1 MFYKNKNKNKNAQSS
16 ATASKNDRPSI
27 IGGDVVIQG
36 NVTSQG
42 LMQLDGKFE
51 GEIRIHSLTV
61 GEQGWVDGLI
71 DAQEVVIK
79 GKVTGAINA
88 IKVTL
93 DKTANVSGDITH
105 HSISIASGAKVN
117 GSIKQVNEE
126 QKVKSSITPVNEEQ
140 KVTALNSKK
149 STEKTG

>member
-1 MFYKNKNKNKNAQSS
+1 MFSKNKNAQSP
-16 ATASKNDRPSI
+16 AIINKNGTPSI

-42 LMQLDGKFE
+42 LVQLDGKFE
-51 GEIRIHSLTV
+51 GEIHVHSLTV
-61 GEQGWVDGLI
+61 GDQGWVDGLI

-93 DKTANVSGDITH
+93 DKTADVSGDIRH

-117 GSIKQVNEE
+117 GSITQ
-126 QKVKSSITPVNEEQ
+126 IHEEQ
-140 KVTALNSKK
+140 KVTDLNTNKATELNTNKATDLSTNKA
-149 STEKTG
+149 TEKTG

>member
-1 MFYKNKNKNKNAQSS
+1 MFSKKKIDTQSPAAVNKKG
-16 ATASKNDRPSI
+16 TPSI
-27 IGGDVVIQG
+27 IAADVIIQG
-36 NVTSQG
+36 IVASEG
-42 LMQLDGKFE
+42 LVQLDGKFE

-93 DKTANVSGDITH
+93 DKTADVCGDITH
-105 HSISIASGAKVN
+105 QSISIASGAKVN
-117 GSIKQVNEE
+117 GSIKR
-126 QKVKSSITPVNEEQ
+126 INEEQ
-140 KVTALNSKK
+140 KVTELSSRKE
-149 STEKTG
+149 TEKAG

>member
-1 MFYKNKNKNKNAQSS
+1 MFSKNKDTQSPGTVDKNG
-16 ATASKNDRPSI
+16 TPSI

-36 NVTSQG
+36 NITSKG
-42 LMQLDGKFE
+42 LVQLDGKFE

-79 GKVTGAINA
+79 GKVTGVINA

-93 DKTANVSGDITH
+93 DKTADVSGDITH
-105 HSISIASGAKVN
+105 HSISIASGAKVH
-117 GSIKQVNEE
+117 GSITQINEE
-126 QKVKSSITPVNEEQ
+126 K
-140 KVTALNSKK
+140 KVTELISKK
-149 STEKTG
+149 TTG

>member
-1 MFYKNKNKNKNAQSS
+1 MFSKNKDAQSPAIVNKNS
-16 ATASKNDRPSI
+16 TPSI

-42 LMQLDGKFE
+42 LVQLDGKFE

-61 GEQGWVDGLI
+61 GEQGWVDGVI
-71 DAQEVVIK
+71 HAQEVVIK

-88 IKVTL
+88 IEVTL
-93 DKTANVSGDITH
+93 EKTADVSGDITH

-117 GSIKQVNEE
+117 GSITQINEE
-126 QKVKSSITPVNEEQ
+126 KKV
-140 KVTALNSKK
+140 ADLNSKK
-149 STEKTG
+149 VSVKSG

>member
-1 MFYKNKNKNKNAQSS
+1 MFSKNKDAQSPAVINKNS
-16 ATASKNDRPSI
+16 TPSI

-42 LMQLDGKFE
+42 LVQLDGKFE

-71 DAQEVVIK
+71 YAQEVVIK

-88 IKVTL
+88 IEVTL
-93 DKTANVSGDITH
+93 EKTANVSGDITH
-105 HSISIASGAKVN
+105 HSISIANGAKVN
-117 GSIKQVNEE
+117 GSITQINEE
-126 QKVKSSITPVNEEQ
+126 QKV
-140 KVTALNSKK
+140 ADLNSKK
-149 STEKTG
+149 ASVKTG

>member
-1 MFYKNKNKNKNAQSS
+1 MFSKTKNIQSPAIVNKNSP
-16 ATASKNDRPSI
+16 PSI

-42 LMQLDGKFE
+42 LVQLDGKFE
-51 GEIRIHSLTV
+51 GEIHIHSLAV
-61 GEQGWVDGLI
+61 GEQGWVDGII

-79 GKVTGAINA
+79 GKVTGAIHA

-93 DKTANVSGDITH
+93 EKTADVSGDITH

-117 GSIKQVNEE
+117 GSITQINEE
-126 QKVKSSITPVNEEQ
+126 QKV
-140 KVTALNSKK
+140 ADLNSKK
-149 STEKTG
+149 ATEKVG